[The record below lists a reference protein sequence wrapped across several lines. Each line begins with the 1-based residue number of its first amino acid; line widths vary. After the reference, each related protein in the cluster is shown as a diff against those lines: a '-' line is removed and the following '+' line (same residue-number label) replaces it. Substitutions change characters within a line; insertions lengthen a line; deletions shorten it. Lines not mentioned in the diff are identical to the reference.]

1 MLIPP
6 DYRHVIRQ
14 AQSLRKSFVMVR
26 MLLRSI
32 VHYRSLRLVLMTHIQ
47 KKMCKT
53 KAATPQQKQQAE
65 KDRQKKEEEGG
76 GSAKGGNPLDKKPA
90 GPGKYLEDYFLATF
104 ARWQKEME
112 VFESNATKW

>member
-53 KAATPQQKQQAE
+53 KAATLQQKQQAE
-65 KDRQKKEEEGG
+65 KDRQKKEEGGVKEGG
-76 GSAKGGNPLDKKPA
+76 GSNPLDRKPA

-104 ARWQKEME
+104 SRWQKEME
-112 VFESNATKW
+112 LFESNATKW